1 MAAFVG
7 GDFIPTWEHQL
18 FWSGWNP
25 NLPFKHKLERGKQI
39 VPDYDFKCAQCRKR
53 FTVTETFEQHDHH
66 KRVKCP
72 KCGSQKVERVI
83 GSVFAKTS
91 KKS

>member
-1 MAAFVG
+1 M
-7 GDFIPTWEHQL
+7 
-18 FWSGWNP
+18 
-25 NLPFKHKLERGKQI
+25 
-39 VPDYDFKCAQCRKR
+39 PDYDFRCTECRKR
-53 FTVTETFEQHDHH
+53 FTETQTFEEHDH

-83 GSVFAKTS
+83 GAVFAKTS

>member
-1 MAAFVG
+1 M
-7 GDFIPTWEHQL
+7 PTY
-18 FWSGWNP
+18 
-25 NLPFKHKLERGKQI
+25 
-39 VPDYDFKCAQCRKR
+39 DYKCTECRKK
-53 FTVTETFEQHDHH
+53 FTETQTFEEHDG

-83 GSVFAKTS
+83 GAVFAKTS

>member
-1 MAAFVG
+1 M
-7 GDFIPTWEHQL
+7 
-18 FWSGWNP
+18 
-25 NLPFKHKLERGKQI
+25 
-39 VPDYDFKCAQCRKR
+39 PDYDFKCTACRKR
-53 FTVTETFEQHDHH
+53 FTESQTFEEHDRG

-83 GSVFAKTS
+83 GAVFAKTS

>member
-1 MAAFVG
+1 MPYYEF
-7 GDFIPTWEHQL
+7 E
-18 FWSGWNP
+18 
-25 NLPFKHKLERGKQI
+25 
-39 VPDYDFKCAQCRKR
+39 CAQCGRK
-53 FTVTETFEQHDHH
+53 FNEKQSFEEHDQG

-72 KCGSQKVERVI
+72 KCRSQKVKPVI

>member
-1 MAAFVG
+1 MPYYEFECTHCG
-7 GDFIPTWEHQL
+7 EKFT
-18 FWSGWNP
+18 
-25 NLPFKHKLERGKQI
+25 RKQ
-39 VPDYDFKCAQCRKR
+39 
-53 FTVTETFEQHDHH
+53 TFEEHDEA

-72 KCGSQKVERVI
+72 KCGTQKVNLVI

>member
-1 MAAFVG
+1 MPYYEFECTQCG
-7 GDFIPTWEHQL
+7 EKFSEKQSFEEHD
-18 FWSGWNP
+18 
-25 NLPFKHKLERGKQI
+25 RG
-39 VPDYDFKCAQCRKR
+39 
-53 FTVTETFEQHDHH
+53 

-72 KCGSQKVERVI
+72 KCKSQKVKLAI